1 MLMSTHPLAPEELQ
15 GGVDVAEV
23 VWPPQHSAS
32 LHGQPLPTE
41 DLQQGQ
47 QPHSVTEVIYQTLNL
62 ITEVINSSLGHLF
75 VNRFTFIGG
84 FLLQR

>member
-1 MLMSTHPLAPEELQ
+1 MTNIWKGMTHCLYDVLSTHPLAPEELE

-23 VWPPQHSAS
+23 VRPPEHAAS

-47 QPHSVTEVIYQTLNL
+47 QPHSVTEVINQTLNL
-62 ITEVINSSLGHLF
+62 NKEVITTSLSI
-75 VNRFTFIGG
+75 VCK
-84 FLLQR
+84 